1 MEKYHKVFSVA
12 FALAFLIL
20 LQQFPTLR
28 PLFRILAATFVV
40 FAIALSF
47 YNQWYLKKIGKYNFW
62 ASAVP
67 TLFYTS
73 AFVFFLAVPT
83 DFLKGLLL
91 ILAVTLGSLFEIFL
105 GNFSENFS
113 LNQHLIMA
121 FGFFFAFCAFN
132 FYFPSFYVLNLF
144 GIFVSSAVLTRSF
157 YEFLPKSSKVK
168 LVSSLCIGLFCSE
181 FFWALSFLPFHF
193 SILTL
198 LLFNLF
204 YLCLML
210 NYYFVF
216 QTLTF
221 KKLQFHLALIIACS
235 ALALI
240 VTPWKILT

>member
-1 MEKYHKVFSVA
+1 MEKYHKVFSIA
-12 FALAFLIL
+12 FAFAFLIL

-40 FAIALSF
+40 FAIVLSL
-47 YNQWYLKKIGKYNFW
+47 YNRWYLKKIGKYNSW
-62 ASAVP
+62 LWAVP
-67 TLFYTS
+67 TFFYTS
-73 AFVFFLAVPT
+73 AFVFFLAIPT

-121 FGFFFAFCAFN
+121 FGFFFAFCALN
-132 FYFPSFYVLNLF
+132 FYFPTFYVLSLLGVF
-144 GIFVSSAVLTRSF
+144 ISSTILIRSF
-157 YEFLPKSSKVK
+157 YEFLPKSNKVK
-168 LVSSLCIGLFCSE
+168 LVSSLSIGLFCSE

-193 SILTL
+193 SILAL
-198 LLFNLF
+198 FLFNLF
-204 YLCLML
+204 YLCLIL

-221 KKLQFHLALIIACS
+221 KKLQFHLALIIGCS